1 MGTTNAPVSKGLPV
15 ETHLLNTLPA
25 EGPAERACHRRRW
38 RHRRDQRHHPRLVPW
53 NWGVTGVWSVMGTTL
68 AAVLAMS
75 YGFVVVKALATLLY
89 VCAVALIVRQVRAEA
104 NA

>member
-1 MGTTNAPVSKGLPV
+1 
-15 ETHLLNTLPA
+15 
-25 EGPAERACHRRRW
+25 
-38 RHRRDQRHHPRLVPW
+38 
-53 NWGVTGVWSVMGTTL
+53 MGTTL